1 MTRLASEVLGQGP
14 RSFRKHRVLTPHS
27 LNPTLRSHTHGL
39 CALPRPLPWCLKWV
53 LISTVPGHLW
63 SSVSRYRTMIFF
75 SCQGDRWF
83 QSPGPCL
90 PRVCATHSH
99 PRVSAPSSPAPG
111 HVESPCP
118 SKGSVTNL
126 NPLYSKMHPDVT
138 PLGGVG
144 RKQCNGGRDLGF
156 NAGVQLWPELFI
168 SRRLRLSD
176 CM

>member
-1 MTRLASEVLGQGP
+1 MTRLASEVLGQGS

-99 PRVSAPSSPAPG
+99 
-111 HVESPCP
+111 
-118 SKGSVTNL
+118 
-126 NPLYSKMHPDVT
+126 
-138 PLGGVG
+138 
-144 RKQCNGGRDLGF
+144 LGF
-156 NAGVQLWPELFI
+156 LLRPALLQAMLSLLARQKAASPTSIRFIPKCTLMSPPWVEWAESNAMEAETWGSMLGFSSGLN
-168 SRRLRLSD
+168 SLSAGD
-176 CM
+176 